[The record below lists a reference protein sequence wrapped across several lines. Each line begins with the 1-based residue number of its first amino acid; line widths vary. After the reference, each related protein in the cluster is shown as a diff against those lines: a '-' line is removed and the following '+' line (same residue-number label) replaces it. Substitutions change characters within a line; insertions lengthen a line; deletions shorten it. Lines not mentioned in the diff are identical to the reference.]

1 MSGNSNICPI
11 NIFRLSDNI
20 TDFISSQDVDY
31 LITAGDQRD
40 PLYIYLISFRPS
52 KNSILIEYSTSPFIE
67 TINNFP
73 IKV

>member
-1 MSGNSNICPI
+1 MSLIYAI

-52 KNSILIEYSTSPFIE
+52 KKLIFD
-67 TINNFP
+67 
-73 IKV
+73 